1 MKNIVIASDS
11 FKGSLTS
18 AEVAAAARNGIR
30 KVFPDCRITE
40 ICMADGGEGTTD
52 ALFRTLGGRTV
63 ECAVHDP
70 LMREM
75 TASYVLAPDGT
86 AIMEMSAASGLPL
99 LGANERNPLSA
110 STFGTGEMIADAL
123 RRGCRNFLIGI
134 GGSAT
139 NDAGTGMLSA
149 LGFRW
154 LDKDGDTLDGTGE
167 NLARIADA
175 DTSGVMPELREA
187 GFTIACDVDN
197 PFCGPDGAAFI
208 FAPQKGASPETVRIL
223 DSGMQSFAGV
233 TRRITGCDMT
243 GIKGAGAAGG
253 LGGAFTA
260 YLGGRLRSGAEMILD
275 AVGFDKAVSAADLA
289 ITGEGRIDSQTSM
302 GKVPYAVLKRAS
314 AHGVPVIAI
323 AGSVAEDIGEKHG
336 FAAILPV
343 VPRPMSLEEA
353 MRHDTAAANIT
364 RTVANIM
371 KLLSAIK

>member
-18 AEVAAAARNGIR
+18 AEVAAAARNGIK

-40 ICMADGGEGTTD
+40 ICMADG
-52 ALFRTLGGRTV
+52 A
-63 ECAVHDP
+63 A
-70 LMREM
+70 M
-75 TASYVLAPDGT
+75 
-86 AIMEMSAASGLPL
+86 MEMSAASGLPL

-208 FAPQKGASPETVRIL
+208 FAPQKGASSETVRIL